1 MYESYNAAIT
11 LWPAAELPASVAE
24 ELRSAGVDL
33 NAKKV
38 NGGRLAVRSTPE
50 GALVLDLTFESCPW
64 GLSGLEAVLARLRL
78 ARISYVA
85 WDVREGEIAGTCHEF
100 NPETGVES
108 CFSVMADGEPILTA
122 SDLEEFQGRHD
133 TAETLLAAIRKSL
146 RLPIPHDLTDLAD
159 GEQTIE
165 IVPDGPEDEDLLPGS
180 TGGNDGRYAAPA
192 SNGRS
197 PVGV

>member
-1 MYESYNAAIT
+1 MHESYNAAIT
-11 LWPAAELPASVAE
+11 LWPAAKLPASVAE

-33 NAKKV
+33 NTKKV
-38 NGGRLAVRSTPE
+38 NGGRLAVQSTPE
-50 GALVLDLTFESCPW
+50 GTLVLDLTFESCQW

-100 NPETGVES
+100 NRDTGVES

-122 SDLEEFQGRHD
+122 SDLKEFQGRHD
-133 TAETLLAAIRKSL
+133 TAETLLAAIRRWL
-146 RLPIPHDLTDLAD
+146 RLPIPRDLTDLAD

-165 IVPDGPEDEDLLPGS
+165 IVPDDPEDEDLLPGS
-180 TGGNDGRYAAPA
+180 TGGNDGRYATPA
-192 SNGRS
+192 SNGQS
-197 PVGV
+197 SVGV